1 MKRPNLNALRTFEAA
16 ARKLSFSIAADELNI
31 TQAAV
36 SQQIR
41 KLETFLGSELFIRN
55 HRQLSLSA
63 VGLAYFRTVQ
73 EAIDRLDTVT
83 DQLFPERTNQ
93 IVTIRCTSSIATL
106 WLAPNIGAFQ
116 REHPEI
122 DLRIQTLDSES
133 SAPKTPKVDLE
144 IFISGKDVADP
155 NTCLLLTSTIAPVA
169 SPRLLTKTGSLNN
182 PKDIRA
188 LELIHVLGYED
199 DWHRWFRRFGLK
211 NIAVPRGLA
220 VDGSLIALEA
230 ALRGDGAILG
240 RRPFVDQH
248 LQSGQLVEIFLAPYS
263 LTANYY
269 LRQSKSGSDQ
279 RSKKRVATWLKH
291 LAENSGQ
298 ASTCGISNSLL

>member
-16 ARKLSFSIAADELNI
+16 ARKLSFSIAAEELNI

-63 VGLAYFRTVQ
+63 VGQAYFRTVQ

-83 DQLFPERTNQ
+83 DQLFPERSNQ

-106 WLAPNIGAFQ
+106 WLAPNIGAFH

-122 DLRIQTLDSES
+122 DLRIRTLDSEN
-133 SAPKTPKVDLE
+133 SADKIPNVDLE
-144 IFISGKDVADP
+144 IFVTGKDVGDP
-155 NTCLLLTSTIAPVA
+155 NTSPLLTSTITPVA
-169 SPRLLTKTGSLNN
+169 SPRLLAEAEPLKN
-182 PKDIRA
+182 PGDIQSF
-188 LELIHVLGYED
+188 ELIHVLGYED
-199 DWHRWFRRFGLK
+199 DWHRWFRHFGLK
-211 NIAVPRGLA
+211 DVAVPRGLA

-230 ALRGDGAILG
+230 AVRGDGVVLG

-248 LQSGQLVEIFLAPYS
+248 LRSGQLVEVFGAPYS
-263 LTANYY
+263 LTAKYY
-269 LRQSKSGSDQ
+269 LRQPRTSGDQ
-279 RSKKRVATWLKH
+279 RSKQRVATWLKQLCEH
-291 LAENSGQ
+291 AGSETDG
-298 ASTCGISNSLL
+298 